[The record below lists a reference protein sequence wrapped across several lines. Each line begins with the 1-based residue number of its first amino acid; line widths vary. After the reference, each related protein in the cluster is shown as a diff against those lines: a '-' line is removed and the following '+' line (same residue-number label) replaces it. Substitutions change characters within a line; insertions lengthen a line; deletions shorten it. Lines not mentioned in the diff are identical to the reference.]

1 MHAVATEAEVQEL
14 TPVPH
19 AVHDEAIAALYMPF
33 PQAEH
38 VDDVPPVE
46 KVFEVHAVQTPLFK
60 AYPALQDVT
69 DDDVHV
75 EAAVL
80 LVVPPAQAVHDVA
93 VPPAEYV
100 LLVQAVQT
108 PFTSL

>member
-1 MHAVATEAEVQEL
+1 VAVHEA

-19 AVHDEAIAALYMPF
+19 DTHDEAIVPLYMPI
-33 PQAEH
+33 PQAVH
-38 VDDVPPVE
+38 VDDAPPVE
-46 KVFEVHAVQTPLFK
+46 KVFEVHAVQTPL
-60 AYPALQDVT
+60 ANEYPALQDVT

-75 EAAVL
+75 EAASP
-80 LVVPPAQAVHDVA
+80 LVVPPAQGVHDVA

-108 PFTSL
+108 PDTSL